1 MRTRKIGIYMY
12 LFFILFTSG
21 CAVQN
26 ETPPESLPIEPIE
39 QALPEETPD
48 TSIEVPPEMV
58 EEYAQ
63 IHQMSDLKTAEYYL
77 THPEYAKEHPYRPT
91 EEDIAFY
98 EMDFLVKMYP
108 KFKETAERIG
118 FMRARKRYMDNPPAG
133 AGSRRLGANVDRY
146 GRAMQQIEAADGD
159 GASTGRGN
167 QLLDRDLASFH
178 YKEGMRL
185 YKNGKLDDAIVEL
198 EIALQAKPDAPG
210 SLYNLGVMYMEKGDS
225 VKAIQTLKTS
235 IRYIKSTGLT
245 KVNLA
250 MYSDAYLGATTNLGL
265 IYTQVGMYNDAVKI
279 LKEALK
285 FRADDLDANCNLAT
299 TYYVMGDL
307 EKAIEQMRRCIE
319 VAPDNAQV
327 HNLIGLIYYRKEL
340 LSAAVDEFQTAIKLD
355 PDEKQ
360 YNHNLGVVLE
370 KLGRH
375 GEASQAFTDA
385 EGLKEGA
392 EMRQVYAEQNAAN
405 SARELYNG
413 GITAMENRNYTKAIG
428 LFKSVLE
435 LSPDMMEAHFNLG
448 VCYGVKGNKK
458 SQIHH
463 FEEAIRLKP
472 DMTDAHYNLGIAYS
486 DARMYPQAIAE
497 LKRAIE
503 LKPSSKEA
511 YFSLGTTL
519 YKTADFTGA
528 AAAFEK
534 SLELDPNWLEARL
547 NLGSCYMKTGDVADA
562 IEQFKEAVRLGP
574 GSAEAHYNLGAAYKN
589 KGKYDEAIALF
600 RKALEIDPGY
610 RAARIELREFQGD

>member
-1 MRTRKIGIYMY
+1 MQISKIGITIY
-12 LFFILFTSG
+12 LFSILFVFG

-26 ETPPESLPIEPIE
+26 GTPPESPPME
-39 QALPEETPD
+39 QAFPEEPPD
-48 TSIEVPPEMV
+48 TGIEVPPEMV
-58 EEYAQ
+58 EEYAR

-77 THPEYAKEHPYRPT
+77 THPEYAKENPYRPT
-91 EEDIAFY
+91 GEDIAFY

-108 KFKETAERIG
+108 KFKKTAERIG
-118 FMRARKRYMDNPPAG
+118 FMRARKMYMDNPPAG

-146 GRAMQQIEAADGD
+146 GRSMQQIEAAGGD
-159 GASTGRGN
+159 GASTGLGN
-167 QLLDRDLASFH
+167 QLLDRDPASFH
-178 YKEGMRL
+178 YKEGMRF
-185 YKNGKLDDAIVEL
+185 YKNGKLDDAIAEL
-198 EIALQAKPDAPG
+198 EIAVQAKPDAPG
-210 SLYNLGVMYMEKGDS
+210 FLYNLGVMYMEKGDN

-265 IYTQVGMYNDAVKI
+265 IYTQLGMYNEAVEI

-285 FRADDLDANCNLAT
+285 FKPDDLDANCNLAT
-299 TYYVMGDL
+299 AYYVMGDF
-307 EKAIEQMRRCIE
+307 EKASEQMRQCANI
-319 VAPDNAQV
+319 APDNAQV

-340 LSAAVDEFQTAIKLD
+340 YSAALDEFQIAIKLD

-375 GEASQAFTDA
+375 DEASQAFANA
-385 EGLKEGA
+385 EGLEEGA
-392 EMRQVYAEQNAAN
+392 EMRQVYAEQNEAN
-405 SARELYNG
+405 RVRELYNG
-413 GITAMENRNYTKAIG
+413 GITAMENRNYTKAIDF
-428 LFKSVLE
+428 FKSVLE

-448 VCYGVKGNKK
+448 VCYGVKGNKE

-463 FEEAIRLKP
+463 FEEAVRLKP
-472 DMTDAHYNLGIAYS
+472 DMADAHYNLGIAYS

-497 LKRAIE
+497 LRRAIE
-503 LKPSSKEA
+503 LKPSFKDA

-610 RAARIELREFQGD
+610 RAARIELREFQGN